1 MRKTKRFLIKTGLI
15 ASALTV
21 MTCSM
26 TFASKISDFKI
37 EEYSNEYKQWLQ
49 LSDEERQ
56 KTIAPPM
63 YEIPISEE
71 KKENPLLMAK
81 AARASMTSRF
91 SLKDL
96 IPANVKIR
104 NQQQTNSCWA
114 FAALSSL
121 ETNLAMANYKSGLNT
136 SKVYDFSERHMEY
149 ATSDEFANGVKN
161 ENGYNRKAGD
171 GGIYAFAESYL
182 TNGTGAIA
190 ESEMPFENNEDT
202 ISISEIQN
210 KKVLTHVDDTIEFA
224 NYRATSDASKKAEIM
239 NQIKEHIQ
247 NYGSVFAYLHGNSS
261 NVSGFNCYNND
272 TGAKYCPYGHKVDH
286 AVSIIGWDDNYS
298 VDNFA
303 ENLRPSSN
311 GAWIVRN
318 SWGEGE
324 QYKLSDIKNKIFEE
338 NKQQCIETGW
348 NSAEEIPN
356 EAIESLGFTIENDI
370 AYIKYGDNGII
381 YVSYEDYNISS
392 AMFGI
397 IKASDGVD
405 YDHIYQYDEFYP
417 NYNQNIPSSNSTI
430 MLATVFDKETTG
442 TEYLTQ
448 VSLYAPETYTC
459 KVYVNPNGTSKAK
472 KDLKEVALKA
482 GSTETFGVGYHT
494 LEFAKPIE
502 VTGSAFTVV
511 IEIESSGYAVKLSY
525 EGPSDG
531 NDYWSNVKTEKGKCF
546 AAIGNNLDN
555 CEWQDLGRVSEINSS
570 SKNLDTTIKAYTTN
584 SLIDESLKNIEI
596 TKAPSKTSYFEGE
609 NFDKTGMVVTANYN
623 SKKNPSVILNSS
635 DYSIT
640 NGTNLKAGQ
649 TSVTITYDGKSV
661 TQPITVEKNSI
672 VSLQI
677 KTAPTKTAYKEGQN
691 FDKTGM
697 VVVANYKDGTS
708 KTITNYTVKNGNN
721 LSADQT
727 EVIIEYEN
735 KEVKQAIT
743 VTPNPLMEI
752 KVTKAPNKTKYVEGQ
767 NFDKT
772 GMTVIGTYKDGS
784 IQEILDYT
792 IENGT
797 NLKVSQKSVT
807 ISFKQKTVEQ
817 EITVEKKVITKIE
830 ISKKPTKMQYVKDVD
845 ELDLTGG
852 TLKVSYNDNSSEEV
866 PLTSEQITVTGFSNK
881 ILGTNTI
888 TITYLENMVKLD
900 VEIVP
905 EPVAE
910 NSDFS
915 KMNTKID
922 SIKYY
927 TFSNK
932 DTKEY
937 VTIDMTMSEIVKNT
951 ENDSCEYYYYLS
963 KNQSESLIQEWIKI
977 TEKQAED
984 DKVKFTINTKDIK
997 NYEELM
1003 NSKTLYLYVKEVAK
1017 KGGNQAVYTTK
1028 AISMESNVKIET
1040 YLDNKKI
1047 ENNNSDKKDNTVA
1060 PGKIPQTG
1068 TRNVVIVVAILI
1080 GISGAIFYIKY
1091 NKISKYVK

>member
-1 MRKTKRFLIKTGLI
+1 M
-15 ASALTV
+15 
-21 MTCSM
+21 
-26 TFASKISDFKI
+26 
-37 EEYSNEYKQWLQ
+37 
-49 LSDEERQ
+49 
-56 KTIAPPM
+56 
-63 YEIPISEE
+63 
-71 KKENPLLMAK
+71 
-81 AARASMTSRF
+81 
-91 SLKDL
+91 
-96 IPANVKIR
+96 
-104 NQQQTNSCWA
+104 
-114 FAALSSL
+114 
-121 ETNLAMANYKSGLNT
+121 
-136 SKVYDFSERHMEY
+136 
-149 ATSDEFANGVKN
+149 
-161 ENGYNRKAGD
+161 
-171 GGIYAFAESYL
+171 
-182 TNGTGAIA
+182 
-190 ESEMPFENNEDT
+190 
-202 ISISEIQN
+202 
-210 KKVLTHVDDTIEFA
+210 
-224 NYRATSDASKKAEIM
+224 
-239 NQIKEHIQ
+239 
-247 NYGSVFAYLHGNSS
+247 
-261 NVSGFNCYNND
+261 
-272 TGAKYCPYGHKVDH
+272 
-286 AVSIIGWDDNYS
+286 
-298 VDNFA
+298 
-303 ENLRPSSN
+303 
-311 GAWIVRN
+311 
-318 SWGEGE
+318 
-324 QYKLSDIKNKIFEE
+324 
-338 NKQQCIETGW
+338 
-348 NSAEEIPN
+348 
-356 EAIESLGFTIENDI
+356 
-370 AYIKYGDNGII
+370 
-381 YVSYEDYNISS
+381 
-392 AMFGI
+392 
-397 IKASDGVD
+397 
-405 YDHIYQYDEFYP
+405 
-417 NYNQNIPSSNSTI
+417 
-430 MLATVFDKETTG
+430 
-442 TEYLTQ
+442 
-448 VSLYAPETYTC
+448 
-459 KVYVNPNGTSKAK
+459 
-472 KDLKEVALKA
+472 
-482 GSTETFGVGYHT
+482 
-494 LEFAKPIE
+494 
-502 VTGSAFTVV
+502 
-511 IEIESSGYAVKLSY
+511 
-525 EGPSDG
+525 
-531 NDYWSNVKTEKGKCF
+531 
-546 AAIGNNLDN
+546 
-555 CEWQDLGRVSEINSS
+555 
-570 SKNLDTTIKAYTTN
+570 
-584 SLIDESLKNIEI
+584 
-596 TKAPSKTSYFEGE
+596 
-609 NFDKTGMVVTANYN
+609 
-623 SKKNPSVILNSS
+623 
-635 DYSIT
+635 
-640 NGTNLKAGQ
+640 
-649 TSVTITYDGKSV
+649 
-661 TQPITVEKNSI
+661 
-672 VSLQI
+672 SLQI

-708 KTITNYTVKNGNN
+708 KTITDYTIKNSNN

-727 EVIIEYEN
+727 EVIIEYKN

-784 IQEILDYT
+784 IQEIIDYT

-963 KNQSESLIQEWIKI
+963 KNQSESLIQDWIKI